1 MARAFVAQQVERIA
15 RRQGAERGQCAKGR
29 APRATRGS
37 PARMCARVFAGR
49 VDALGPLRGT
59 RAAENWW
66 LSTLAQLTEFDK
78 LAMNDRMDTE

>member
-1 MARAFVAQQVERIA
+1 
-15 RRQGAERGQCAKGR
+15 
-29 APRATRGS
+29 
-37 PARMCARVFAGR
+37 MCARVFAGR